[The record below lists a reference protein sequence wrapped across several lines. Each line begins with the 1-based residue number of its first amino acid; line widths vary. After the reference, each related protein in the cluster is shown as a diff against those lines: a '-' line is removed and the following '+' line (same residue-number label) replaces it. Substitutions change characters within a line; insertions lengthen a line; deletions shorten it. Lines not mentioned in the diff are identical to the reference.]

1 MEKAER
7 KAYEK
12 PRIERVELR
21 VEEAVLGV
29 CKTATGGAANPP
41 DCVIGVCLE
50 EIGS

>member
-1 MEKAER
+1 MEKVEL
-7 KAYEK
+7 KEYQK

-29 CKTATGGAANPP
+29 CKTETGGAVSIPN
-41 DCVIGVCLE
+41 CVDGTCLE